1 MSKRHAAVFLAI
13 PAILFITHFCVRA
26 AFDRERPD
34 LAAWVSF
41 DDGLWSFE
49 KTFEDGPVG
58 PFLVGQSREEAR
70 TRLESVVL
78 FDDDRTQLGRKSG
91 DWRIALPAKSG
102 GYVIYTVRFDDNQI
116 ASIKTYYAV
125 LAGL

>member
-1 MSKRHAAVFLAI
+1 MSKRHASVFFVI
-13 PAILFITHFCVRA
+13 PAILFIAHVGVRA

-49 KTFEDGPVG
+49 KTFEYGPVG
-58 PFLVGQSREEAR
+58 PFKVGQSREEAR
-70 TRLESVVL
+70 KQLENVNL
-78 FDDDRTQLGRKSG
+78 FEDDRSQTGSESG
-91 DWRIALPAKSG
+91 DWRIALPAQSG
-102 GYVIYTVRFDDNQI
+102 GYVIYTLRFDDNHI

>member
-1 MSKRHAAVFLAI
+1 MSRRHAAVFLVI
-13 PAILFITHFCVRA
+13 PAILFIAHFCIRA

-49 KTFEDGPVG
+49 KTFEDGAVG
-58 PFLVGQSREEAR
+58 PFEVGQSREEAR
-70 TRLESVVL
+70 TRLEGVDL
-78 FDDDRTQLGRKSG
+78 FDEDRTQVGSKSG
-91 DWRIALPAKSG
+91 DWRIALPAQSG

-125 LAGL
+125 LVGL